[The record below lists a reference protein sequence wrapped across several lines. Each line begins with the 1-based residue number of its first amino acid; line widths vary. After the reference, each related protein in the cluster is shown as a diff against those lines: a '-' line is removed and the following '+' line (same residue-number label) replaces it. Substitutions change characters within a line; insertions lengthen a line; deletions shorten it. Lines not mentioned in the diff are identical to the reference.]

1 MEVKFMTKQH
11 KIKRKDIEKYYCKF
25 LHYTKWYISL
35 GRQSVKRCIRHN
47 MSDIDL

>member
-25 LHYTKWYISL
+25 LHYTKNGTFHLKTVYEKD
-35 GRQSVKRCIRHN
+35 V
-47 MSDIDL
+47 